1 MLLAWDAGGKSIK
14 SSFNF
19 VKIYKNYGVMA
30 ILCWN

>member
-1 MLLAWDAGGKSIK
+1 MPLALDASGNSLK
-14 SSFNF
+14 SSFSF